1 MTILRYY
8 SWIQIMETHD
18 EYINLFMKNL
28 FLFMKKNILFGIIEC
43 FEIIKIKYSK
53 DFIFIGVSIGKDMNE
68 WMDRCSKIK

>member
-1 MTILRYY
+1 
-8 SWIQIMETHD
+8 METHD
-18 EYINLFMKNL
+18 EYVNLFMKNL

>member
-1 MTILRYY
+1 
-8 SWIQIMETHD
+8 METHD
-18 EYINLFMKNL
+18 EYVNLFIKNL

-53 DFIFIGVSIGKDMNE
+53 DFIFIGVLIGKNMNE